1 MQATFV
7 PAHTHNPVYAFPMD
21 TPLSVKRLLEQIKA
35 NIEPPFSAVCVV
47 GEVSNFRGLG
57 KHWYFTL
64 KEEGAS
70 LSCAIWAGQQR
81 FLVHTPKNGD
91 RVVVKGSLNLYVG
104 GGSLTLAITHCER
117 AGVGDLQARLRQLE
131 AELRAEG
138 LFDRPKRPLPRFPE
152 RVGVVAA
159 LGGAA
164 LRDVL
169 EVMARRAPGIDVL
182 LFPAA
187 AQGER
192 CVPQTLMALQEIQ
205 DEFWKCDVILLVRGG
220 GSLEDLW
227 AFNDPCLVR
236 AVAEC
241 RLPIVT
247 GVGHEIDTTLVDLA
261 ADLRAATPS
270 QAAELATPD
279 RQQLASE
286 LRRRTEALVSR
297 MQWRLR
303 GLETTLN
310 LLSDST
316 GMRSVPDRLERGQA
330 RFEALCRRLA
340 RCAPEAGG
348 HVRFDLLTRR
358 LHLAHP
364 QRRLDQAQGRLA
376 LLRQHLIHLGPRVAG
391 ELDLPRVHDAQ
402 RRLLP
407 GVNQVLSIRSR
418 RLEVLE
424 TRLHGLD
431 PKGPLHRGFA
441 LVKDSAGRPVTS
453 ARLLPSGAGIALQW
467 LDGERK
473 GRVE

>member
-1 MQATFV
+1 
-7 PAHTHNPVYAFPMD
+7 MD
-21 TPLSVKRLLEQIKA
+21 APLSVKRLLEQIKA
-35 NIEPPFSAVCVV
+35 KIEPPFAAVCVV
-47 GEVSNFRGLG
+47 GEVSNLRTSG

-70 LSCAIWAGQQR
+70 LSCAVWASQQR
-81 FLVHTPKNGD
+81 FLAHVPKNGE
-91 RVVVKGSLNLYVG
+91 RVVVKGSLNLYVA
-104 GGSLTLAITHCER
+104 GGSLTLAVTHCEA

-138 LFDRPKRPLPRFPE
+138 LFDRPKRPLPRFPK
-152 RVGVVAA
+152 RIGVVAA

-169 EVMARRAPGIDVL
+169 EVTQRRAPGIDVRI
-182 LFPAA
+182 FPAA

-192 CVPQTLMALQEIQ
+192 CVPENLMALQEIQ
-205 DEFWKCDVILLVRGG
+205 DTFWDCDVLLLVRGG

-227 AFNDPCLVR
+227 AFNDPALVR

-261 ADLRAATPS
+261 ADRRAATPS
-270 QAAELATPD
+270 QAAELVTPD
-279 RQQLASE
+279 RRQLAAE
-286 LRRRTEALVSR
+286 LKRREEALVAR

-303 GLETTLN
+303 GLESTLN
-310 LLSDST
+310 LLSDSP
-316 GMRSVPDRLERGQA
+316 GMRAVPE
-330 RFEALCRRLA
+330 RLA
-340 RCAPEAGG
+340 RSGQRLDALRHRLSRCAPEQAAAA
-348 HVRFDLLTRR
+348 HLDTLAKR

-376 LLRQHLIHLGPRVAG
+376 ILRQRLLHVGPAAAG
-391 ELDLPRVHDAQ
+391 EADLPRVREAQ
-402 RRLLP
+402 RRMLP
-407 GVNQVLSIRSR
+407 AMLEHLSHRRR

-424 TRLHGLD
+424 ARLSGLD
-431 PKGPLHRGFA
+431 PKGPLQRGFT
-441 LVKDSAGRPVTS
+441 LVMDGEGRLVTS
-453 ARLLPSGAGIALQW
+453 SQALPAGADVRLQW

-473 GRVE
+473 GTLS